1 MLPSFE
7 RKTTPFF
14 VQDEIITCSRALQ
27 SLSAC
32 QLLVRIL
39 QRHDSSRQLDGSQ
52 RKSKSTTQAKSDFA
66 AQCEALRAAIR
77 TCSSQLSSRL
87 NEMEEMLKDNTFSLV
102 PNVGTD
108 WSEELYEMFASQNM
122 VVCDR
127 VYKSY
132 FNSCADI
139 RYFLEHTIC

>member
-7 RKTTPFF
+7 RPATPFF
-14 VQDEIITCSRALQ
+14 IQREIITCSRVLQ
-27 SLSAC
+27 SLAAC

-39 QRHDSSRQLDGSQ
+39 ERHAFNRTADGSH
-52 RKSKSTTQAKSDFA
+52 KKGKSTGMTKNQFA
-66 AQCEALRAAIR
+66 IHCESLRGAIR
-77 TCSSQLSSRL
+77 DCGSQLSLRL
-87 NEMEEMLKDNTFSLV
+87 NKIEELLKDNDFNLV
-102 PNVGTD
+102 PKIGSD
-108 WSEELYEMFASQNM
+108 WSEELFEMFASQNM

-139 RYFLEHTIC
+139 RYFLEHTIS

>member
-1 MLPSFE
+1 M
-7 RKTTPFF
+7 
-14 VQDEIITCSRALQ
+14 
-27 SLSAC
+27 
-32 QLLVRIL
+32 
-39 QRHDSSRQLDGSQ
+39 RHDSSRQLDGSQ
-52 RKSKSTTQAKSDFA
+52 RKSKSATQAKSDFA
-66 AQCEALRAAIR
+66 AHCETLRAAIR